1 MNTPLLQLKNFS
13 FAFAQTQV
21 LQGVNFSLNLGDYLS
36 IIGPN
41 GAGKSTLLK
50 CLLRL
55 HEHGRESGEILIQGQ
70 ALTNYKQPELARVIS
85 YVPQAGGWIPPF
97 SVEEFIRLS
106 RYPHTRL
113 GNKKLRAAEP
123 NCLNNQENQASQP
136 APFSS
141 GQTIPGQTIPGQAP
155 SGQTIS
161 NQAQSTHEQAVAKAI
176 ALTGLENLAQRS
188 LRNLSGGER
197 QKAYLAA
204 ALAQDTKIMLL
215 DEPAAFLDPKH
226 ASDVYALLKNLNQEH
241 GLTMLT
247 VTHDLNHPL
256 QAGGK
261 VLVLKPGQQLYFGP
275 TQGLLPILPNT
286 SGILEQAFNHSFSY
300 FNHPH
305 KHCPA
310 VLAD

>member
-1 MNTPLLQLKNFS
+1 MPTPLLQLNNFS
-13 FAFAQTQV
+13 FAFAQTPV
-21 LQGVNFSLNLGDYLS
+21 LQNLNFSLNSGDYLS

-55 HEHGRESGEILIQGQ
+55 HERGRESGEIFIQGQ
-70 ALTNYKQPELARVIS
+70 PITNYKQPQLALAIS

-97 SVEEFIRLS
+97 SVEEFIALS
-106 RYPHTRL
+106 RYPHNKL
-113 GNKKLRAAEP
+113 GNKAPEP
-123 NCLNNQENQASQP
+123 NPGNLNSQHGQERQIGQNGQNGQNNQ
-136 APFSS
+136 
-141 GQTIPGQTIPGQAP
+141 
-155 SGQTIS
+155 S
-161 NQAQSTHEQAVAKAI
+161 NQNTCPKTTHQQAVAKAI
-176 ALTGLENLAQRS
+176 ALTGLEDLAQRS

-204 ALAQDTKIMLL
+204 ALAQDTEIMLL

-226 ASDVYALLKNLNQEH
+226 AADVYGLLKNLNQEH

-256 QAGGK
+256 QTGGK
-261 VLVLKPGQQLYFGP
+261 VLVLKPGEQLYFGP
-275 TQGLLPILPNT
+275 VQGLLPTPPAT
-286 SGILEQAFNHSFSY
+286 SGILEQAFSHSFSY